1 MILDTM
7 LQVYSKE
14 RSHLGLN
21 QCGAEAPP
29 FEYQNAQGSAVAVL
43 HRLSLLP
50 SCSHACPHSPG
61 ITEFFQFL
69 EQT

>member
-7 LQVYSKE
+7 FQVYSKE
-14 RSHLGLN
+14 WSDLGLN
-21 QCGAEAPP
+21 QCGAETPP
-29 FEYQNAQGSAVAVL
+29 LEYQNAQGSAVAVL

-50 SCSHACPHSPG
+50 SCSHACPHTPG
-61 ITEFFQFL
+61 IIDFFQFL